1 MYLPGD
7 MYNKTSIIVHMP
19 FDVFSPPDYQLC
31 VWQVKNKY
39 VISWNWDYK

>member
-7 MYNKTSIIVHMP
+7 MYNKNLYNCTYA

-39 VISWNWDYK
+39 VISWNLGL